1 MTSNVALVKFSS
13 VPLSFNY
20 KTKTK
25 CQKQEKITWE
35 MGGGGGGI
43 CMMIGY
49 SNKTKVK
56 YMKFAGKV
64 PL

>member
-25 CQKQEKITWE
+25 CQKQEKITWK
-35 MGGGGGGI
+35 MGGGGI

-49 SNKTKVK
+49 NNKTKVK
-56 YMKFAGKV
+56 YMEFAGKV

>member
-25 CQKQEKITWE
+25 CQKQEKITCK
-35 MGGGGGGI
+35 MGGGGRGDL
-43 CMMIGY
+43 Y
-49 SNKTKVK
+49 DDRVQ
-56 YMKFAGKV
+56 
-64 PL
+64 